1 MKNVMTAYYRLRKGW
16 LIAFYSL
23 IILAGM
29 VGMVVDSGNWHT
41 WEKQFDKYFSAKAY
55 HEIRDYLGTEQ
66 VSHADVYEKYENAN
80 DYLNLI
86 GFRGD
91 IEGPEKPGE
100 PRASI
105 YYKLM
110 PAKFE
115 TFREHQLAY
124 YAPTDKHAYKY
135 DFLSINQ
142 IWVSRPGESIEVSL
156 NAVALIGAPLLVIVA
171 VFSFMLMFDQ
181 WKKLPSFI
189 RSRTGHAGLLLGAQ
203 AIYWAIIPFVLA
215 GVMSVVTQLTRSL
228 FIPEKFVTVPWA
240 AILNYSA
247 DFLAQMILLAILA
260 GFVHALVGNPI
271 YKVITFICALCA
283 LGLSIS
289 VFHDLTGIGILNNFN
304 QFSYF
309 VYFMI
314 GGVLILATV
323 WLQSKYSLEQDSS
336 YIRLPKL
343 RLAFYLV
350 IVFFAIFDFL
360 VPLLALRGN
369 NWNAM
374 DSVIHVVVPVVFV
387 VLFAKLVLNKDIRHL
402 VLK

>member
-55 HEIRDYLGTEQ
+55 HEIRGYLGTEQ

-124 YAPTDKHAYKY
+124 YAPTDKRAYKY

-171 VFSFMLMFDQ
+171 VFSLMLMFDQ

-271 YKVITFICALCA
+271 YKVITFICALGA

-289 VFHDLTGIGILNNFN
+289 VFHGLTGIGILNNFN
-304 QFSYF
+304 
-309 VYFMI
+309 
-314 GGVLILATV
+314 
-323 WLQSKYSLEQDSS
+323 
-336 YIRLPKL
+336 
-343 RLAFYLV
+343 
-350 IVFFAIFDFL
+350 
-360 VPLLALRGN
+360 
-369 NWNAM
+369 
-374 DSVIHVVVPVVFV
+374 
-387 VLFAKLVLNKDIRHL
+387 
-402 VLK
+402 